1 MPFLPKERILP
12 ENRSLPILTLDDS
25 HDEAPGCAVDVVKTR
40 QTSEGCRTILAS
52 DESEASVLRGDDRTM
67 RGARTQL
74 RCLGLAS
81 LLICGCLRHASTPP
95 AVVNESDQSH
105 YQNLAKQIE
114 YPVESAASEVYPASS
129 ASSDILLAA
138 TPSPLSLA
146 TPEAEEYL
154 ELSLEETVHLALAN
168 SQILRDLGGTVLR
181 APDGSRSKS
190 DPSIVETDP
199 RFGIEGALS
208 AFDANFT
215 SNFSFEKNDRA
226 LNNVFFGGGTRI
238 LKQDFATWQTQVAK
252 TGATGTQYALK
263 NYTQYDA
270 NNAPGNF
277 VGSAF
282 TTWYDL
288 EARHPLLQGSGTRF
302 NRLAGPNA
310 QPGAINGVVIARI
323 NSDVALVD
331 FEVGVRNFASDV
343 ENTYW
348 DLYFAYRD
356 LDAKVSARNTALD
369 TWRRIHALYERG
381 RRGGEA
387 EKEAQARE
395 QYFRF
400 EEEAQ
405 NALHGKLVDGTR
417 TNNGSTG
424 GTFRGTGG
432 VYVVERRLRL
442 LTGLPISDGR
452 LIRPTE
458 EPLKAKLI
466 FDWEASLVEG
476 LSRRAELR
484 RQKWLI
490 VKREAELEANQ
501 NFLKP
506 QLDIIGRYR
515 FRGFG
520 KDLYPNGGTG
530 NFNNANSDLVSGN
543 FQEWQTGLEL
553 TFPIGF
559 RQAYSAVRHSELQ
572 LSRERAVLQEQERTV
587 VFDLSN
593 AISEADRAYA
603 IYETNTNRRMA
614 AAEQVV
620 AVQTA
625 FEADNATLD
634 SVLDAQR
641 RLSDAEV
648 SYYRSL
654 VEYQL
659 AVKNVQLEKGTL
671 LEYNEIFLNEGAW
684 PSQAYDDAEFRE
696 WTRGEPRN
704 PSGSIAP
711 RVSEGIYPQ
720 RQSPSDGF
728 LLPEPAATES
738 EVNHLLESED
748 SSVPAVDS
756 QPPET

>member
-1 MPFLPKERILP
+1 MRGV
-12 ENRSLPILTLDDS
+12 N
-25 HDEAPGCAVDVVKTR
+25 
-40 QTSEGCRTILAS
+40 TIL
-52 DESEASVLRGDDRTM
+52 
-67 RGARTQL
+67 
-74 RCLGLAS
+74 GLMGMTS
-81 LLICGCLRHASTPP
+81 LVVCGCLRHAATPAS
-95 AVVNESDQSH
+95 AVGEIDTSH
-105 YQNLAKQIE
+105 YQHLAKQIE
-114 YPVESAASEVYPASS
+114 FPDHPTP
-129 ASSDILLAA
+129 SDDVLAG

-146 TPEAEEYL
+146 TSETVDYL
-154 ELSLEETVHLALAN
+154 GLSLEETMHLALAN

-181 APDGSRSKS
+181 APDGSKSKN
-190 DPSIVETDP
+190 DPSIIESDP

-208 AFDANFT
+208 AFDAAFT

-226 LNNVFFGGGTRI
+226 LNNVFFGGGTR
-238 LKQDFATWQTQVAK
+238 LLRQDFATWQTQVSK
-252 TGATGTQYALK
+252 TAATGSQFAFK

-288 EARHPLLQGSGTRF
+288 EARHPLLKGSGTNF

-323 NSDVALVD
+323 NSDVALAD
-331 FEVGVRNFASDV
+331 FELGVRNFASDV

-356 LDAKVSARNTALD
+356 LDAKVSARNAALD

-400 EEEAQ
+400 EDEAQ
-405 NALHGKLVDGTR
+405 NSLHGRLVDGTR

-442 LTGLPISDGR
+442 LIGLPISDGR

-458 EPLKAKLI
+458 EPIKAKLV
-466 FDWEASLVEG
+466 FNWEASLVEG
-476 LSRRAELR
+476 LTRRAELR
-484 RQKWLI
+484 RQKWQI
-490 VKREAELEANQ
+490 KKREAELEANK

-506 QLDIIGRYR
+506 QLDVLGRYR
-515 FRGFG
+515 WRGFG

-530 NFNNANSDLVSGN
+530 QFNNATSDLFSGN
-543 FQEWQTGLEL
+543 FQEWQAGVEL
-553 TFPIGF
+553 SFPIGF
-559 RQAYSAVRHSELQ
+559 RQAYAAVRHAELQ
-572 LSRERAVLQEQERTV
+572 LARERALLHEQERTV
-587 VFDLSN
+587 VYDLSN
-593 AISEADRAYA
+593 AIAEAERAYA
-603 IYETNTNRRMA
+603 LVETNMNRRMA
-614 AAEQVV
+614 AAEQVA

-634 SVLDAQR
+634 SLLDAQR

-659 AVKNVQLEKGTL
+659 AVKNVQVEKGTL
-671 LEYNEIFLNEGAW
+671 LDYNEIFLSEGSW
-684 PSQAYDDAEFRE
+684 PTKAYEDAEDLE
-696 WTRGEPRN
+696 SVRGKPHNYTSPRKHTPWVSQGMYPQMLA
-704 PSGSIAP
+704 PSGGVVTQPQPDPYAP
-711 RVSEGIYPQ
+711 SAE
-720 RQSPSDGF
+720 
-728 LLPEPAATES
+728 
-738 EVNHLLESED
+738 
-748 SSVPAVDS
+748 SVPAEGGLNSPGPTPVEGERGTSSLPTTETPAELGGPTLKADS
-756 QPPET
+756 TPIASPE

>member
-1 MPFLPKERILP
+1 
-12 ENRSLPILTLDDS
+12 
-25 HDEAPGCAVDVVKTR
+25 
-40 QTSEGCRTILAS
+40 
-52 DESEASVLRGDDRTM
+52 M
-67 RGARTQL
+67 RGAHTL
-74 RCLGLAS
+74 LACLGMTT
-81 LLICGCLRHASTPP
+81 LLVCGCLRHAKTPAP
-95 AVVNESDQSH
+95 VVGESDNTH
-105 YQNLAKQIE
+105 YQSLAKQIE
-114 YPVESAASEVYPASS
+114 FPQEQLEFPEQPTPH
-129 ASSDILLAA
+129 DLLIAA
-138 TPSPLSLA
+138 TPSPMSLE
-146 TPEAEEYL
+146 TPEATEYL
-154 ELSLEETVHLALAN
+154 ELTLEETMRLALSN
-168 SQILRDLGGTVLR
+168 SQVLRELGGTVLR
-181 APDGSRSKS
+181 VPDGSRTKN
-190 DPSIVETDP
+190 DPSIIESDP

-208 AFDANFT
+208 QFDANFT
-215 SNFSFEKNDRA
+215 SNFSLEKNDRA

-238 LKQDFATWQTQVAK
+238 LKQDFATWQTQVSK
-252 TGATGTQYALK
+252 TAATGTQYAFK

-270 NNAPGNF
+270 NNAPGNIPGF
-277 VGSAF
+277 GSAF

-323 NSDVALVD
+323 NSDLALAD
-331 FEVGVRNFASDV
+331 FELGVRNFSSDV

-356 LDAKVSARNTALD
+356 LDAKVSARNAALD

-387 EKEAQARE
+387 EKEAHARE

-405 NALHGKLVDGTR
+405 NSLHGKLVDGTR

-458 EPLKAKLI
+458 EPLKAKLV
-466 FDWEASLVEG
+466 FDWESSLAES

-484 RQKWLI
+484 RQKWQI
-490 VKREAELEANQ
+490 KKREAELEANR

-506 QLDIIGRYR
+506 SLDVTGRYR
-515 FRGFG
+515 VRGFG
-520 KDLYPNGGTG
+520 KDLFPNGGAG
-530 NFNNANSDLVSGN
+530 QFNNANSNLYTGN
-543 FQEWQTGLEL
+543 FQEWQAGLEL
-553 TFPIGF
+553 TFPIGY

-572 LSRERAVLQEQERTV
+572 LAREQAVLYEQERAVV
-587 VFDLSN
+587 YDLSN
-593 AISEADRAYA
+593 AISEAERAYA
-603 IYETNTNRRMA
+603 IVETNMNRRMA
-614 AAEQVV
+614 AAEQVA

-641 RLSDAEV
+641 RLSDADV
-648 SYYRSL
+648 SYYRAL

-671 LEYNEIFLNEGAW
+671 LEYNEIYLSEGAW
-684 PSQAYDDAEFRE
+684 PSKAYDDAEALDAI
-696 WTRGEPRN
+696 RGEPLPTLDSERQAPWVSRGMSPQLVS
-704 PSGSIAP
+704 PSGEFAAP
-711 RVSEGIYPQ
+711 AESDVD
-720 RQSPSDGF
+720 SPVTEEV
-728 LLPEPAATES
+728 PAEPASESPGSMPVDEEPLESQPDENLLLEAEAPSESDNSEFGTES
-738 EVNHLLESED
+738 PVE
-748 SSVPAVDS
+748 
-756 QPPET
+756 